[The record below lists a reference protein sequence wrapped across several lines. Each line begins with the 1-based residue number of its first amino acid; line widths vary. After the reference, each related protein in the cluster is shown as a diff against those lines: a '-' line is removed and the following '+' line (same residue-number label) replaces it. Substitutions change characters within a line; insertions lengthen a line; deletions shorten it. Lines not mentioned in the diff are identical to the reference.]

1 MNKFFI
7 VRHGQTYWNKE
18 HRSQGHKNS
27 NLTEAG
33 VNQALALGR
42 RLKNIDFDYIYS
54 SDLGRTIETT
64 NLILKGFSKKDYKE
78 CKSLREICLGKW
90 EGMTIDEIKTHYKK
104 EHAYW
109 VETPLKTNVEGMENL
124 SEARH
129 RIANKIKTLNEQ
141 HDNKTFLII
150 SHGMIIKLLLT
161 DIIGVEINDMYK
173 FKQGNTALNIVN
185 GLKDN
190 KFQIETLNDTTHTR
204 EN

>member
-27 NLTEAG
+27 NLTEDG
-33 VNQALALGR
+33 INQALALGK
-42 RLKNIDFDYIYS
+42 RLKEVNFDYIYT

-64 NLILKGFSKKDYKE
+64 NCILKEFSKKEYQE

-90 EGMTIDEIKTHYKK
+90 EGLTMEEIKTYYKK
-104 EHAYW
+104 EYSYW
-109 VETPLKTNVEGMENL
+109 INTPLKTKVEGMEDLND
-124 SEARH
+124 ARN
-129 RIANKIKTLNEQ
+129 RISNKIKTLNEKY
-141 HDNKTFLII
+141 DNKTFLII

-161 DIIGVEINDMYK
+161 DIIGINIDGMYK
-173 FKQGNTALNIVN
+173 FKQGNTALNIIN
-185 GLKDN
+185 GYKEN
-190 KFQIETLNDTTHTR
+190 KFQIDVLNDTTHIR

>member
-27 NLTEAG
+27 NLTDDG
-33 VNQALALGR
+33 INQAIALGE
-42 RLKNIDFDYIYS
+42 RLKAIDFDYIYS

-64 NLILKGFSKKDYKE
+64 NLILKDFSKKEYKK
-78 CKSLREICLGKW
+78 CQSLREICLGKW
-90 EGMTIDEIKTHYKK
+90 EGMTIDEIKKNYKDQ
-104 EHAYW
+104 HAYW
-109 VETPLKTNVEGMENL
+109 VKTPLKTEVEGMENL
-124 SEARH
+124 SDARN
-129 RIANKIKTLNEQ
+129 RIAKKIKTLNEK

-161 DIIGVEINDMYK
+161 ELVGIEINDMYK
-173 FKQGNTALNIVN
+173 FKQGNTALNIIN
-185 GLKDN
+185 GLEGN
-190 KFQIETLNDTTHTR
+190 RFQIDILNDTTHTR